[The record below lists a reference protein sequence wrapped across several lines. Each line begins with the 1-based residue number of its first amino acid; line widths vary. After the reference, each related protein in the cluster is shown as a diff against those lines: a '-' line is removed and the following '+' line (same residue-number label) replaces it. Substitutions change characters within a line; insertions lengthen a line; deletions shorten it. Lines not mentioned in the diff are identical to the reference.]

1 MTINNIFILLNFELF
16 PKKNMRVSRLVQRCT
31 KFEYAFHTLIQVSYF
46 VWTCT
51 KHDNYDNQY
60 YSRDSE
66 IRSLP
71 IRIYPP
77 SWIKLKSFENQY
89 LRNVLTLLLK

>member
-51 KHDNYDNQY
+51 KHDNYDYQY
-60 YSRDSE
+60 YSRDSG
-66 IRSLP
+66 
-71 IRIYPP
+71 IRIAFPVTEVCELDQRFYLML
-77 SWIKLKSFENQY
+77 SIIKQNKQVK
-89 LRNVLTLLLK
+89 RR